1 MIWNKLDRFTQTT
14 MVIIVATVMS
24 VTALAGQGTDRST
37 GELEKDLRA
46 TTQEFKKFQDL
57 ESKLTSAA
65 KQSSNTARETAVHNF
80 QDFMGDCIKR
90 REGELGEVMTLK
102 KHGEMVKSG
111 TTKVS
116 EVGSPVP
123 VKKAGKG
130 IGIYN
135 TTDGDRLRQLTN
147 MKSIYVSAKN
157 NSRPAIEKQAQ
168 AFERYTETIA
178 KFGQQLQSGINQMS
192 SELDN
197 RAAEAEKPEEE
208 DPAATSDGQ

>member
-1 MIWNKLDRFTQTT
+1 MVRNTLDRFTQT
-14 MVIIVATVMS
+14 MVVIGLATVLS
-24 VTALAGQGTDRST
+24 ASALAGQGTDRST

-46 TTQEFKKFQDL
+46 TKQEFKKFQSL
-57 ESKLTSAA
+57 ESKLKSAA

-80 QDFMGDCIKR
+80 QEFMGDCIKR
-90 REGELGEVMTLK
+90 REGELSEVMTLK
-102 KHGEMVKSG
+102 QHGKMVKSG
-111 TTKVS
+111 TSKVS

-130 IGIYN
+130 VGIYN

-178 KFGQQLQSGINQMS
+178 KFGQQLEWAVNGLTQ
-192 SELDN
+192 ELD
-197 RAAEAEKPEEE
+197 RRDAEKKAKSEKIA
-208 DPAATSDGQ
+208 DDD

>member
-1 MIWNKLDRFTQTT
+1 MVRNTFDRFTQT
-14 MVIIVATVMS
+14 MVVIGLATVLS
-24 VTALAGQGTDRST
+24 ASALAGQGTDRST
-37 GELEKDLRA
+37 SELEKDLR
-46 TTQEFKKFQDL
+46 TTKQEFKKFQSL
-57 ESKLTSAA
+57 ESKLKSAA

-90 REGELGEVMTLK
+90 REGELSEVMTLK
-102 KHGEMVKSG
+102 QHGEMVKPG
-111 TTKVS
+111 TSKVS

-130 IGIYN
+130 VGIYN

-178 KFGQQLQSGINQMS
+178 KFGQQLEWAVNGLTQ
-192 SELDN
+192 ELD
-197 RAAEAEKPEEE
+197 RRDAEEKAKNEKKAEE
-208 DPAATSDGQ
+208 D